1 MRTHIHSSRGFTLIE
16 LITAI
21 TIMALLSTVGIASFV
36 NYSRSQQVFT
46 ATQNVVTALQL
57 AKANASSQVKPASCA
72 SETLSGYHVSIDAN
86 GNTYALEAVCGESVD
101 VSSRKT
107 HPLGQSVM
115 FSPGG
120 TQTVF
125 FRTVTGDVVITQPGT
140 TIQIEHTDIDALN
153 DGGSLTKT
161 ITVET
166 DGRIHVE

>member
-1 MRTHIHSSRGFTLIE
+1 MRSYTNSSSGFTLIE

-57 AKANASSQVKPASCA
+57 AKANASSQVKPVSC
-72 SETLSGYHVSIDAN
+72 SDPLSGYQVSIDAN
-86 GNTYALEAVCGESVD
+86 GNTYSLEAVCGDVVD
-101 VSSRKT
+101 VTSRKT
-107 HPLGQSVM
+107 YPLGQSVM

-120 TQTVF
+120 TQTVL
-125 FRTVTGDVVITQPGT
+125 FRTVTGDVVITPSET
-140 TIQIEHTDIDALN
+140 SIVVRYEDIAYLENVD
-153 DGGSLTKT
+153 SLEKI